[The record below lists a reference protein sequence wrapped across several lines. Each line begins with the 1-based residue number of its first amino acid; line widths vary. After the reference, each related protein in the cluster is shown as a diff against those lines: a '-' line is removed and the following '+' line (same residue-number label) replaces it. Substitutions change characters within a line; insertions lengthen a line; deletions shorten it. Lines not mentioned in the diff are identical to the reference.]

1 MKKFKTI
8 IALILALLMIPMCL
22 LACDKGEGE
31 GSGDGQTED
40 PNDTTDGIRVS
51 ITISGLED
59 KEGLRTPLIKT
70 KETEAFRVAP
80 GTTLKDA
87 VDALCKS
94 RENASFEIDMEGK
107 FYLFKYGSDE
117 LVAEPEQ
124 QKDGT
129 YVPYTFEIK
138 VNGTVVTDKEA
149 PGYVLNHN
157 DNVEIYLVKG
167 EPYAA

>member
-1 MKKFKTI
+1 MKKFRKL
-8 IALILALLMIPMCL
+8 IALILALLAIPMCL
-22 LACDKGEGE
+22 LACDKGEGTGE
-31 GSGDGQTED
+31 GQTED

-87 VDALCKS
+87 VDALCQS
-94 RENASFEIDMEGK
+94 REEAGFEIDMEGK
-107 FYLFKYGSDE
+107 FYMFKYGSDE
-117 LVAEPEQ
+117 LVAEPEL

-129 YVPYTFEIK
+129 YIPYTFEIK
-138 VNGTVVTDKEA
+138 VNGTIVADKDA

-167 EPYAA
+167 EAFSA